1 MSACSEDTD
10 AASRADVDEQTKA
23 HPRKKG
29 KKRRP
34 YKKPALA
41 HPQIPRGGFRFTEWC
56 ASYGFSRSF
65 FYELMKKKKGPKVT
79 DVQGVQIITVED
91 DNAWRRKQRS
101 AASKKS
107 EGAA

>member
-1 MSACSEDTD
+1 MPICSEEVADP
-10 AASRADVDEQTKA
+10 APSADVDGQTRA
-23 HPRKKG
+23 HQRKKG

-79 DVQGVQIITVED
+79 DINGIQIITVED

-101 AASKKS
+101 AASKK
-107 EGAA
+107 GATA